1 MRGALVD
8 PVLDGQWTNSL
19 KADLSEGEVWLLR
32 VILLRGK
39 EEGCPLSGWS
49 GSGQSPE
56 CARLCHCD
64 NWADRKGHKR
74 AIMAQEDCSWESSR

>member
-8 PVLDGQWTNSL
+8 PVFDGQWTNSV

-32 VILLRGK
+32 GILVRGK
-39 EEGCPLSGWS
+39 EEVSPLSGWR

-64 NWADRKGHKR
+64 NWTDRKGQNR
-74 AIMAQEDCSWESSR
+74 AIMAQEDGSWESS